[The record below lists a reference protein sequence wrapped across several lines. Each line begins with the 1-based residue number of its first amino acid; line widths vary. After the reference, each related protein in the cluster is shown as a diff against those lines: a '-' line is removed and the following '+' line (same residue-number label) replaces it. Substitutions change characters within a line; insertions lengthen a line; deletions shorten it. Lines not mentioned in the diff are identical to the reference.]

1 MSSDENF
8 SFRQIAW
15 FFDNIRLILTLSNN
29 KGEQPMK
36 KIFATLLCTSLL
48 FTALNSSCA
57 IAEETA
63 ETTPS
68 AILVCEEDDLP
79 FAHAAI

>member
-1 MSSDENF
+1 
-8 SFRQIAW
+8 
-15 FFDNIRLILTLSNN
+15 
-29 KGEQPMK
+29 MK

-57 IAEETA
+57 IAEEAA
-63 ETTPS
+63 ETMPS

>member
-1 MSSDENF
+1 
-8 SFRQIAW
+8 
-15 FFDNIRLILTLSNN
+15 
-29 KGEQPMK
+29 MK

-48 FTALNSSCA
+48 FTALNGSFA
-57 IAEETA
+57 NAEKTV
-63 ETTPS
+63 ETTSS

>member
-1 MSSDENF
+1 
-8 SFRQIAW
+8 
-15 FFDNIRLILTLSNN
+15 
-29 KGEQPMK
+29 MK

-57 IAEETA
+57 IAEEAA